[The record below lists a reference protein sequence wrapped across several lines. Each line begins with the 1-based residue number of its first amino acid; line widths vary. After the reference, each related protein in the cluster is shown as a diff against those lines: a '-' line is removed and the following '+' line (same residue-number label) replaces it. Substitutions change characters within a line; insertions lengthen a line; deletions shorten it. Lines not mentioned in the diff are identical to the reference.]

1 MRSALLKDTLRTVG
15 ASKRRFAALAA
26 ICVLGVTMLIGITIA
41 CEDLRLTA
49 DEFYDAQRLY
59 DVSVQSTLGL
69 SDSDVTALAALDGVD
84 AAEGSYGETAYTE
97 VGDSKSSVEVHA
109 FSMGGMN
116 EPYLVEGRLPSSASE
131 VAVTSEYLE
140 ATGKRIGD
148 TVTFGVD
155 SDETTWAADDNAEDE
170 DESEETTDELYSEDS
185 DELFAR
191 HAYTITASI
200 VDPTSMAA
208 KNGSSSFRATGAKYS
223 FYVNEAAATSS
234 AYSVVYLRVAGAAE
248 LNCFSD
254 EYQELVDG
262 VTAEAETIKAER
274 EYGRE
279 AEVAEDGNSQIDDA
293 EKSATDQLKEA
304 EDQLAEAQ
312 QTIDDAVAQIESGK
326 AELASQKASAVEQ
339 LASAQ
344 AQINSGLAQLEDP
357 STRESA
363 VAQAKA
369 AADAAVEENE
379 QYQTYAAQLK
389 TLKSTKESYDQLT
402 QSKAALEAAISEA
415 EAAGTDAT
423 ELKAQLAQVEAGI
436 AQIEQA
442 LAQQGMTPDMLPTT
456 IQAAEDGM
464 ASARQ
469 QAEDAAVAAVDEQLA
484 QSKAQL
490 DEAQAELDSSKA
502 QLDAALA
509 EGQAQLKSAQAQV
522 DEGQAELD
530 ENRAEYEKQ
539 KAEALQKIADARA
552 KLAEI
557 GSATWYVQDRSAISS
572 FSSIDSDAS
581 SIEVIGTVFP
591 IIFLTVAVLMSLT
604 TATRMVEEER
614 ELIGLY
620 KALGYKKRS
629 IMGKYVAYTASA
641 AVVGCAVGC
650 VLGFVALP
658 LFLFQVFA
666 VMYVFPAFSLHFSAG
681 LCAIAAGMFVIG
693 ISLATAATVGGEL
706 SEQPAQLMRP
716 RAPKAGK
723 RILLERIPAIWNR
736 MGFLNKV
743 TARNLF
749 RYKKRLAM
757 TVFGVAGCCALM
769 IAGFAIRD
777 TVLALCPNQY
787 GDESREGIYAY
798 DVLAVTQPDDLATAA
813 ANLTADAQ
821 VTSYTTVRTENVTL
835 EHAGSK
841 NTVQL
846 VVVPGD
852 FSLEG
857 YINLKD
863 EAGSAVSLED
873 ATSDGSV
880 LVTKSAAN
888 VLGLSSGSEVTLQDT
903 TLATAN
909 ATVKTVLLNYLGD
922 TVYMTEATYERL
934 FGKELEANA
943 LIAKLSGTDE
953 EKIAWANGLASDTMY
968 LSVTSI
974 QDGVKS
980 FTTNFMLIN
989 YVIVLITA
997 LAAGLSFVVLF
1008 TLSTTNVSERER
1020 ELATIKVLGFRKG
1033 EVRTYINKEMLILAF
1048 IGTIVGIPLGTLLGH
1063 ALTYVLVMPS
1073 MYFAVEIA
1081 PMSYVY
1087 SCGLSIVFALIVTV
1101 ITRPTIDKIDMV
1113 GALKS
1118 AE

>member
-41 CEDLRLTA
+41 CEDLLLTA

-69 SDSDVTALAALDGVD
+69 SDSDVSALGALDGVET
-84 AAEGSYGETAYTE
+84 AEGGYGETAYTE

-109 FSMGGMN
+109 FTDDGMN
-116 EPYLVEGRLPSSASE
+116 EPYLVEGSLPSSASE

-140 ATGKRIGD
+140 ATGKSIGD

-155 SDETTWAADDNAEDE
+155 SDEATWAADDEGAEASSDSEDE
-170 DESEETTDELYSEDS
+170 EDS

-191 HAYTITASI
+191 HTYTITASV

-223 FYVNEAAATSS
+223 FYVSEAAATSS
-234 AYSVVYLRVAGAAE
+234 AYSVVYLRVAGASE
-248 LNCFSD
+248 LNCFSG

-274 EYGRE
+274 EAARE
-279 AEVAEDGNSQIDDA
+279 AEVTEDASSEIDDA
-293 EKSATDQLKEA
+293 EKSANDQFQEV

-326 AELASQKASAVEQ
+326 AELASQRASAAEK

-357 STRESA
+357 ATRESA
-363 VAQAKA
+363 VAEAKA
-369 AADAAVEENE
+369 AAAAALEENE

-402 QSKAALEAAISEA
+402 QSKAQLESAIAQA
-415 EAAGTDAT
+415 EAVAADTT
-423 ELKAQLAQVEAGI
+423 ELRAQLAQVEAGI
-436 AQIEQA
+436 TQIEQA
-442 LAQQGMTPDMLPTT
+442 LVQQGMTPDMLPAT

-464 ASARQ
+464 ASAKRE
-469 QAEDAAVAAVDEQLA
+469 AEDAAVAAVDEQLT

-509 EGQAQLKSAQAQV
+509 EGQAQLESAQAQA

-530 ENRAEYEKQ
+530 ENRAEYEEQ

-591 IIFLTVAVLMSLT
+591 VIFLTVAVLMSLT

-629 IMGKYVAYTASA
+629 IMGKYVAYTAA
-641 AVVGCAVGC
+641 AACVGCAIGC
-650 VLGFVALP
+650 MLGFVALP

-666 VMYVFPAFSLHFSAG
+666 VMYVFPAFTLHFSAV
-681 LCAIAAGMFVIG
+681 LCAIAVGMFVLG

-723 RILLERIPAIWNR
+723 RILLERIPLIWNR
-736 MGFLNKV
+736 MSFLNKV

-787 GDESREGIYAY
+787 GSDSREGIYAY
-798 DVLAVTQPDDLATAA
+798 DVMAVTQPDDLKTAA
-813 ANLTADAQ
+813 ASLTADSQ
-821 VTSYTTVRTENVTL
+821 VTSYTSVRTENVTVT
-835 EHAGSK
+835 HDGSK

-846 VVVPGD
+846 VVVPEG
-852 FSLEG
+852 FSLDG

-863 EAGSAVSLED
+863 EAGNAVSLED
-873 ATSDGSV
+873 ATADGSV
-880 LVTKSAAN
+880 LVTKSVAN
-888 VLGLSSGSEVTLQDT
+888 VLGLSSGSEVSIQDT
-903 TLATAN
+903 TLATDN

-922 TVYMTEATYERL
+922 TVYMTEATYESL
-934 FGKELEANA
+934 FGKELETNA
-943 LIAKLSGTDE
+943 LIAKLAGTDE
-953 EKIAWANGLASDTMY
+953 EKIAYANGLSANTMY

-989 YVIVLITA
+989 YVVVLIIA

-1020 ELATIKVLGFRKG
+1020 ELATIKVLGFRKP
-1033 EVRTYINKEMLILAF
+1033 EVRTYINKEMLILAL
-1048 IGTIVGIPLGTLLGH
+1048 IGTLVGIPLGTLLGH

-1087 SCGLSIVFALIVTV
+1087 SCGLSIVFAIVV
-1101 ITRPTIDKIDMV
+1101 CLITRPTIDKIDMV